1 MGRGVE
7 QGVVRRLSVF
17 DQEAFIQH
25 LLRLDA
31 DSRRLR
37 FGMIAS
43 DAFLLEYAKGCA
55 RWDVVIYG
63 YFVGDILRGAAEMRP
78 LGANAQAEA
87 EVAFSVENEFR
98 GQGVGSVLFEK
109 MVRAARNRGYTKLYM
124 SCLSTNRAMQALA
137 RKYAAAFALDDVGT
151 VGTILPEH
159 RTMESMVEEASEDAP
174 SYAFATVDVPSR
186 TMSDPLGWFNS
197 AESSAL

>member
-1 MGRGVE
+1 MGRSIE

-17 DQEAFIQH
+17 DQDAFTQH
-25 LLRLDA
+25 MLRLDE

-43 DAFLLEYAKGCA
+43 DAFLLEYAKGCS

-63 YFVGDILRGAAEMRP
+63 YFVGDILRGAAELRP
-78 LGANAQAEA
+78 LGPGAQAEA
-87 EVAFSVENEFR
+87 EVAFSVENDFR
-98 GQGVGSVLFEK
+98 GQGVGSQLFEK
-109 MVRAARNRGYTKLYM
+109 MVRAARNRGYSKLYM

-137 RKYAAAFALDDVGT
+137 RKYAAEFSLDDVGT
-151 VGTILPEH
+151 VGTIKPEH
-159 RTMESMVEEASEDAP
+159 RTMDTMVEEASEDAP

-197 AESSAL
+197 TEAGAL